1 LKSIPGFLIGSFLLV
16 GLFGSANAPTVAVDP
31 QESPE
36 SPDETIVSSLS
47 PSPRDAAGDVAGDDD
62 DALVALTLG
71 DDLESQSALAWAA
84 NGDQSGTPGV
94 VSFADGLDGSP
105 HPFLAH
111 PFLALSAGDLSSGA
125 LGGGGGDGA
134 ADAAEGRLAG
144 AGGFGFGGSGFG
156 GGSGSGGS
164 GGSGSGGSDSPT
176 QESLP
181 PGDTLVETPRAVP
194 EPTTTFLLCAAGL
207 GALAYLRAHRR
218 GSLAR
223 LTS

>member
-1 LKSIPGFLIGSFLLV
+1 LLV
-16 GLFGSANAPTVAVDP
+16 GVFGSADAPTVAIDP
-31 QESPE
+31 QESAE
-36 SPDETIVSSLS
+36 SSDETTVTSLS
-47 PSPRDAAGDVAGDDD
+47 PSPRDVVGDGG

-105 HPFLAH
+105 HPSLPH
-111 PFLALSAGDLSSGA
+111 PFLALSAGDLSGGA
-125 LGGGGGDGA
+125 LGGGDGA
-134 ADAAEGRLAG
+134 ADAADGRLAS
-144 AGGFGFGGSGFG
+144 AGGFGFGGSGLG

-164 GGSGSGGSDSPT
+164 GGSGSGGGSGSPN
-176 QESLP
+176 QESLTP

-207 GALAYLRAHRR
+207 GALAYLRARRR

>member
-1 LKSIPGFLIGSFLLV
+1 MKLIPGLLV
-16 GLFGSANAPTVAVDP
+16 GGFLLLGVFGSADAPTVPVDP
-31 QESPE
+31 QESAD
-36 SPDETIVSSLS
+36 SSDETTVTRLS
-47 PSPRDAAGDVAGDDD
+47 PSPREVAGDSG
-62 DALVALTLG
+62 DAFVALTLG

-84 NGDQSGTPGV
+84 NGDHSGTPGV
-94 VSFADGLDGSP
+94 VSFADGLDGSSDQLP
-105 HPFLAH
+105 H

-125 LGGGGGDGA
+125 LGGGGDGA
-134 ADAAEGRLAG
+134 GDAVDGRLAG

-164 GGSGSGGSDSPT
+164 GGSGSGGGSGSPN
-176 QESLP
+176 QESLTP

-194 EPTTTFLLCAAGL
+194 EPTTTFLLCAAWL
-207 GALAYLRAHRR
+207 GALAYLRARRR